1 MPERPTSASRPTVVI
16 LLSDKRSGSTIFQS
30 ELIAHPDVRGL
41 DYTSHTY
48 LESHHWLKAAVMTG
62 QPARLFS
69 GGVPYPG
76 YGGARNART
85 YMIDTVRGN
94 IPDFVPPADD
104 HALIRD
110 GWEALCT
117 RFAAPVF
124 FEKSPQVLANWA
136 AVSLLLN
143 WMEETT
149 FDVRL
154 VGLVRNPLAV
164 QHSSQKL
171 FGTAPYDRQ
180 FGWAEIHRN
189 LLALRQ
195 MLPPE
200 RLMLIRHEDIIAD
213 PQASFARV
221 CDHIGIA
228 PTPDMGS
235 SITDRT
241 QDRWRTDTDY
251 RLTLDPVVIQVARAF
266 GYSDDDLTNPHGAPL
281 DIGPPP
287 SRPIPDFTTLKNR
300 FRDRIY
306 RPIRMRRQSPYR

>member
-1 MPERPTSASRPTVVI
+1 M
-16 LLSDKRSGSTIFQS
+16 
-30 ELIAHPDVRGL
+30 
-41 DYTSHTY
+41 
-48 LESHHWLKAAVMTG
+48 
-62 QPARLFS
+62 
-69 GGVPYPG
+69 
-76 YGGARNART
+76 
-85 YMIDTVRGN
+85 
-94 IPDFVPPADD
+94 
-104 HALIRD
+104 
-110 GWEALCT
+110 
-117 RFAAPVF
+117 
-124 FEKSPQVLANWA
+124 
-136 AVSLLLN
+136 
-143 WMEETT
+143 
-149 FDVRL
+149 RL